1 MKKTENRQ
9 ILEGRLY
16 DFDLVKKTVQNQAS
30 KHYGEEFWSGTI
42 HIATDE
48 AGLNVIPV
56 HYTFVTP
63 TFGNGKADSRFAA
76 FERITSEKKAWIE
89 EGVGKE
95 HAEKIRITPAGDLN
109 DFYLVNEDRA
119 VSAQRNEGG
128 FITFV
133 KDLAPEGPSRNKFT
147 FDMVINEV
155 KVIEPEEDSGDVLRA
170 RLHGV
175 IFNFKGDILPWDVIA
190 YNPKAIEYFEGLNI
204 SKSEPVYTQVW
215 GSIQSTTIEVRKEVE
230 NAWGEPAV
238 EYSKKT
244 RREWVIEGSRPQ
256 LYDLTEEEA
265 KELQDKIADRNVR
278 LEEIKTNAIE
288 YSKNQKG
295 AKTQTP
301 VTMAGPLSTVS
312 DGGFDW

>member
-1 MKKTENRQ
+1 MRS
-9 ILEGRLY
+9 
-16 DFDLVKKTVQNQAS
+16 FS
-30 KHYGEEFWSGTI
+30 
-42 HIATDE
+42 
-48 AGLNVIPV
+48 
-56 HYTFVTP
+56 
-63 TFGNGKADSRFAA
+63 
-76 FERITSEKKAWIE
+76 SE
-89 EGVGKE
+89 
-95 HAEKIRITPAGDLN
+95 L
-109 DFYLVNEDRA
+109 
-119 VSAQRNEGG
+119 
-128 FITFV
+128 
-133 KDLAPEGPSRNKFT
+133 DLAPEGPSRNKFT